1 MPKSCQFYKIN
12 YIVVYHLF
20 LNLYVVKK
28 KCLCLKKA
36 HICYFKKLYN
46 IFELFNYIYP
56 YFGAVFVRLPP
67 VSFKTS
73 IKKSFLDTGMWTIA
87 YFYLSSQFLFPLFAI
102 KKGGDADRLPCPFLI
117 TKLLTQHNFSLW
129 VLFEQLYKKS
139 HQE

>member
-67 VSFKTS
+67 VSSKTS
-73 IKKSFLDTGMWTIA
+73 IKK
-87 YFYLSSQFLFPLFAI
+87 LFPAHRNADNSILLSFFSI
-102 KKGGDADRLPCPFLI
+102 SFSFICNKKRGGDADRLQCPFLI
-117 TKLLTQHNFSLW
+117 TKLLTQRNFYLW
-129 VLFEQLYKKS
+129 VLF
-139 HQE
+139 